1 MLSPIQDIIADIKAG
16 KMVILVDEEDRENEG
31 DLVLAAEHVT
41 PEAINF
47 MAKYGRGLVCLTL
60 TDARCRQLGL
70 KQMVSDN
77 QTPHGTAF
85 TVSIEAAEGVTTG
98 ISAADRARTVQAA
111 VARHAKPSDIV
122 QPGHIFPLK
131 AQNGGVLVRAG
142 HTEAGC
148 DLSALAGLEPASV
161 ICEIMN
167 DDGTMARLPELLVF
181 AEQHGLKVGAI
192 SDLIHYRSRHECLI
206 EQVGKR
212 QVATPFGEFTLHAFR
227 DNTTNETHLALSK
240 GDIRPDADT
249 LVRVHEPLS
258 VMDWLDAAQS
268 PHSWSVAQALAKI
281 NADGKGVVV
290 LLHRT
295 EHGAELLERAL
306 PDLNAE
312 RPRAKWDAKTFG
324 IGAQMLKALG
334 VGRMTLLSQP
344 RKIPS
349 MTGFGL
355 EVSGYLLPEAA
366 HA

>member
-1 MLSPIQDIIADIKAG
+1 
-16 KMVILVDEEDRENEG
+16 
-31 DLVLAAEHVT
+31 
-41 PEAINF
+41 
-47 MAKYGRGLVCLTL
+47 
-60 TDARCRQLGL
+60 
-70 KQMVSDN
+70 
-77 QTPHGTAF
+77 
-85 TVSIEAAEGVTTG
+85 
-98 ISAADRARTVQAA
+98 
-111 VARHAKPSDIV
+111 
-122 QPGHIFPLK
+122 
-131 AQNGGVLVRAG
+131 
-142 HTEAGC
+142 
-148 DLSALAGLEPASV
+148 
-161 ICEIMN
+161 
-167 DDGTMARLPELLVF
+167 MARLPELLVF

-258 VMDWLDAAQS
+258 VMDWLDAGQS